1 MRDLIKVGCVALV
14 LSLSLAA
21 PVAAG
26 PLEDAS
32 ADYERRRSA
41 NAEALAAYNRGDYA
55 TALRLWRPLADQGN
69 ASAQIS
75 LGLMYANGHGVPQDY
90 AEVVKWYRK
99 AADRGNAAAQIN
111 LGLMYANGHGVPQ
124 DYAEAVKWY
133 RKAADR
139 GNAAAQN
146 NLGTMYDLG
155 QGVPQDYVEAHK
167 WYNLAAASFPAS
179 ETESREKAIMNRDR
193 VAGTMT
199 AAQIGEAQRLAR
211 EWKPK

>member
-1 MRDLIKVGCVALV
+1 MRDLIKAGCVALV

-26 PLEDAS
+26 PLEDAA

-55 TALRLWRPLADQGN
+55 TALRLWRPLAVQGD

-75 LGLMYANGHGVPQDY
+75 LGIMYDNGSGVPQDY
-90 AEVVKWYRK
+90 
-99 AADRGNAAAQIN
+99 G
-111 LGLMYANGHGVPQ
+111 
-124 DYAEAVKWY
+124 EAVKWY

-139 GNAAAQN
+139 GNAAAQFT
-146 NLGTMYDLG
+146 LGLMYFLG
-155 QGVPQDYVEAHK
+155 QGVPQDYAEAVKWFRNAAEQGHASAQKELGLVYDSGHGVPQDYVPAHK
-167 WYNLAAASFPAS
+167 WLNLAAARFPAS
-179 ETESREKAIMNRDR
+179 ETEDRNRAVKSRDR
-193 VAGTMT
+193 VASKMT
-199 AAQIGEAQRLAR
+199 AAQIAEAQQLAR